1 MRKLTIHHGTD
12 RKLLYL
18 SKEQREY
25 AKASTFNLIH
35 YFADV
40 YVKNEF
46 EFKDYHIS
54 AFEKKEKLVDYH
66 KSTWDTYS
74 VACSIN
80 KPNYQYNSL
89 YLTGDYQKAARYAE
103 SSS

>member
-1 MRKLTIHHGTD
+1 MSKLTIPLYHGTD

-54 AFEKKEKLVDYH
+54 AFEKKKNWWIITNQHGILIQLP
-66 KSTWDTYS
+66 
-74 VACSIN
+74 AQSIN
-80 KPNYQYNSL
+80 QIINIIHYI
-89 YLTGDYQKAARYAE
+89 
-103 SSS
+103 